1 MISLAS
7 KTMTTTAKAKVV
19 GAVAGVAV
27 MMPMTAP
34 TMTIV
39 AEVVVAV
46 AMMARK
52 TIVADV
58 TAMMSAAATGIA
70 MTIAGVTG
78 TVTTAGGIATVSV
91 DVIVTK
97 RPSA

>member
-1 MISLAS
+1 MPAG
-7 KTMTTTAKAKVV
+7 
-19 GAVAGVAV
+19 GAA
-27 MMPMTAP
+27 MMPMTTP

-46 AMMARK
+46 ATMARK
-52 TIVADV
+52 TIVADA